1 MEVRRIFVDAVIR
14 ETGISELYAKDLE
27 IGLFNWCIRE
37 SEVHKIVKNWKNPR
51 FALIYRDKA
60 ASLLSNLNPKS
71 YIGNTRLIERLNE
84 KEFLPHELPF
94 MQPQNIFPE
103 LWSDLLDSQM
113 KKTLHILEE
122 KPVAMT
128 TEFKCGKCKKRE
140 CVYQQLQVRSADEPM
155 TIFITCTNCG
165 NKWKI

>member
-1 MEVRRIFVDAVIR
+1 MV
-14 ETGISELYAKDLE
+14 GLELKYSQLHGLSGFAKTSF
-27 IGLFNWCIRE
+27 IVMVGLD
-37 SEVHKIVKNWKNPR
+37 PR
-51 FALIYRDKA
+51 FGLICRDKA

-84 KEFLPHELPF
+84 KEFLPHDLPF

-103 LWSDLLDSQM
+103 LWSDLLDSNM
-113 KKTLHILEE
+113 KTTLHILEE